1 MTLKKNGKSTKKD
14 NSPSLSND
22 ELTIALSK
30 IGIGVST
37 GTATKKVAVAQQ
49 SVVNQNE
56 DIVKERAIQVTE
68 GKNNLIKEGITF
80 RKPNSRSTGLFTFK
94 AVSDPT
100 VSLGKLSPED
110 KKRVDSFIS
119 KNQDSTWAKCPAVG
133 LTLSMIDIEKS
144 CPNAYRMLAS
154 MLQPVT
160 VNVWEINSKTGK
172 SELVEHQETM
182 AFSYAKQVV
191 SRIAFMVNTKDK
203 SKFSFKI
210 PEKSSAKA
218 KSGAKEIFT
227 MVKVSEEDIINAGKK
242 GIGQL
247 LDDIGLEILEKMLK
261 KKGLKKECRAVSE
274 HGIKILTKVLPAP
287 SI

>member
-37 GTATKKVAVAQQ
+37 GTATKKVAIAQQ

-261 KKGLKKECRAVSE
+261 KKGLKKECRTVSE

>member
-14 NSPSLSND
+14 KSPSLAND

-30 IGIGVST
+30 LGMGISHGSV
-37 GTATKKVAVAQQ
+37 AIKIAVAQK
-49 SVVNQNE
+49 SVAKQNE
-56 DIVKERAIQVTE
+56 GIVKERAIQVTE

-80 RKPNSRSTGLFTFK
+80 RMPNSRSKGLFTFK

-100 VSLGKLSPED
+100 AVVNKELSPEN

-154 MLQPVT
+154 MLEPVSMK
-160 VNVWEINSKTGK
+160 VWQIDDESGESK
-172 SELVEHQETM
+172 LVEHQESM

-191 SRIAFMVNTKDK
+191 SRIALMVNTKDTK
-203 SKFSFKI
+203 KFTFKI
-210 PEKSSAKA
+210 PETSSAKA
-218 KSGAKEIFT
+218 KSGTKEIFT
-227 MVKVSEEDIINAGKK
+227 MIKVSEEDIINAGKK

-247 LDDIGLEILEKMLK
+247 LDDIGLGALEKMLK
-261 KKGLKKECRAVSE
+261 KKGLKKECRIVSE
-274 HGIKILTKVLPAP
+274 HGIKILTK
-287 SI
+287 

>member
-203 SKFSFKI
+203 AKFSFKI

>member
-261 KKGLKKECRAVSE
+261 KKGLKKECRTVSE